1 MGRLE
6 YGDPKCHTKIAEGV
20 YCNLK
25 LGHEGKCSS
34 EAIPRCEHGY
44 ASKGNCPRCR
54 GKLEGV

>member
-1 MGRLE
+1 MGPME
-6 YGDPKCHTKIAEGV
+6 YGDPKCRTKIAEGV

-44 ASKGNCPRCR
+44 ASKGNCSVCR
-54 GKLEGV
+54 GSL